1 MKGRLTEDHFTPDG
15 ALYRGD
21 IVTIQSTEQV
31 TESYRVQTRLGKI
44 LSVPQSKVRIVS
56 SRSNRTSGY

>member
-1 MKGRLTEDHFTPDG
+1 MRGRLTEDHF
-15 ALYRGD
+15 
-21 IVTIQSTEQV
+21 IQSTEQV

>member
-1 MKGRLTEDHFTPDG
+1 MRGRLTEDHFTPDG

-31 TESYRVQTRLGKI
+31 TASYRVQTRLGKI
-44 LSVPQSKVRIVS
+44 LSVPQNKVRI
-56 SRSNRTSGY
+56 TL